1 MRNSLASLLLSL
13 PDDIQRAAILD
24 YLRRLHGNG
33 ETARLRAVFAHI
45 RRLKPYFALKA
56 DAVHLALLFE
66 LRLNR
71 TRQAL
76 ALYRALRTLE
86 ARADPRGCRR
96 ADALWHLCRVML
108 PDAATRLG
116 DLWRALG
123 EQPLGPQAHYLRAR
137 SGLLLLEAACGN
149 HDRPTAEA
157 IRHDLRRLTHPACR
171 DAITAAEAR
180 FQAAF
185 PQ

>member
-13 PDDIQRAAILD
+13 PEDIQRAAILD

-33 ETARLRAVFAHI
+33 ETTRLRAVFAHI
-45 RRLKPYFALKA
+45 RRLRPFFVLKA
-56 DAVHLALLFE
+56 DAVHLALLFQ
-66 LRLNR
+66 LRLNH

-86 ARADPRGCRR
+86 RRADLRGCRR

-108 PDAATRLG
+108 PDAATRLSE
-116 DLWRALG
+116 LWRALG
-123 EQPLGPQAHYLRAR
+123 KESLGPQAHYLHAR

-149 HDRPTAEA
+149 SDRPTAEA
-157 IRHDLRRLTHPACR
+157 LRHDLRRHAHPACR
-171 DAITAAEAR
+171 DVIRAAEAHFR
-180 FQAAF
+180 AAF
-185 PQ
+185 PL